1 MLLYARIKV
10 RMYVTP
16 FKSVYVC
23 MCVCVQMF
31 VRMYVKRRMQL
42 MLGIGSVCR
51 VQSDNPDD

>member
-1 MLLYARIKV
+1 
-10 RMYVTP
+10 MYVTP